1 MLSFLAYVL
10 VPSFG
15 TIVDVEIS
23 RGILATFFADFMD
36 ADSNQTYPAIGPTN
50 MSGWCRFQWDYKS
63 SRISLRRLVGLIR

>member
-23 RGILATFFADFMD
+23 RGILATFFANFMD
-36 ADSNQTYPAIGPTN
+36 ADSNQTYPILTAL
-50 MSGWCRFQWDYKS
+50 Q
-63 SRISLRRLVGLIR
+63 